1 MAETNVMGTY
11 KFPPNVFDKIL
22 DKFSQAVQDG
32 KYHKLDYVFWRKL
45 KTTKNSV
52 RIVVKS
58 DLNGKIFFD
67 IFPDT
72 YIMNS
77 FFADGI
83 DGSFGEYLVDNVC
96 NIFTNDYAIECSEK
110 FLEYKLRNAKK
121 TIKKNNDVA
130 KNNNVV
136 KFSDESDYI
145 KAYDEATG
153 WDTEFSCASLSDKD
167 LQKILGESCVVISDE
182 EAQKILEE
190 LHNTPIAAVSD
201 SDCITGKVASID
213 SNTIFVGGNIAT
225 ATTTLGGRI
234 DAIED
239 KCAMIDNDYIDD
251 RINKVLNEQNTFNN
265 NVDNKKGNKK
275 MKAFNFDFGPC
286 TTDNIR
292 MSMYGLAVKN
302 ANGTWVSYN
311 PESKEIID
319 VDIFNFDGG
328 KFLYK
333 MPVAIKDVKVG
344 DIVIHNRKAMFV
356 IEVAETG
363 MTAIDPQAGEEKKIL
378 LTKSP
383 FGFNFA
389 TKVVSL
395 FNMTSDAPT
404 PDAPFGNMLPF
415 LMMSENSGEFDMN
428 TMLMLSMMGGQ
439 SGMDFSKNPMMMY
452 FLMKDSKNADDL
464 LPLMFMGNLCK

>member
-11 KFPPNVFDKIL
+11 KFPPNVFDKVL

-96 NIFTNDYAIECSEK
+96 NIFTNDYTIECSEK
-110 FLEYKLRNAKK
+110 FLEYKMRRAKK
-121 TIKKNNDVA
+121 TTE
-130 KNNNVV
+130 KNNNISKYTKVYD
-136 KFSDESDYI
+136 KTDDLDYT
-145 KAYDEATG
+145 KVYDKTG
-153 WDTEFSCASLSDKD
+153 WMAEFSCANTISDEEV
-167 LQKILGESCVVISDE
+167 QKILGE
-182 EAQKILEE
+182 L
-190 LHNTPIAAVSD
+190 NTTPITIVPD
-201 SDCITGKVASID
+201 NDCMTGKVASIN
-213 SNTIFVGGNIAT
+213 SNAIFATSTPDTI
-225 ATTTLGGRI
+225 TLGSQI
-234 DAIED
+234 NAIED
-239 KCAMIDNDYIDD
+239 KCAMIDNDYIDG

-333 MPVAIKDVKVG
+333 MPVAIKDIAPGMV
-344 DIVIHNRKAMFV
+344 IVHNRKAMFV
-356 IEVAETG
+356 IEVGDSGITVV
-363 MTAIDPQAGEEKKIL
+363 DPQAGEEKKIL
-378 LTKSP
+378 PTKNC
-383 FGFNFA
+383 FNFNFY
-389 TKVVSL
+389 TRVVSL
-395 FNMTSDAPT
+395 FDSFMKSPENAPS
-404 PDAPFGNMLPF
+404 AENPFGNMLPLF
-415 LMMSENSGEFDMN
+415 MMSENSGEFDMN
-428 TMLMLSMMGGQ
+428 TMLMLSMMSGQ
-439 SGMDFSKNPMMMY
+439 GGMDFSKNPMMMY

>member
-1 MAETNVMGTY
+1 MAESNVLGTY
-11 KFPPNVFDKIL
+11 KFPPNVFDKVL

-110 FLEYKLRNAKK
+110 FLEYKMRRAKK
-121 TIKKNNDVA
+121 TVKKNNDIS
-130 KNNNVV
+130 KTR
-136 KFSDESDYI
+136 DDLDYT
-145 KAYDEATG
+145 KVCAG
-153 WDTEFSCASLSDKD
+153 WNTEFSTAWT
-167 LQKILGESCVVISDE
+167 ISDE
-182 EAQKILEE
+182 EAQKILGE
-190 LHNTPIAAVSD
+190 LNATPITVVPD
-201 SDCITGKVASID
+201 SDCMTGKVASIN
-213 SNTIFVGGNIAT
+213 SNAT
-225 ATTTLGGRI
+225 FATTLATPDTITLGSQI
-234 DAIED
+234 NAIKD
-239 KCAMIDNDYIDD
+239 KCAMIDNDYIDG

-356 IEVAETG
+356 TEVAETG

>member
-1 MAETNVMGTY
+1 MAETNVMGIFE
-11 KFPPNVFDKIL
+11 FPPNIFDKIL
-22 DKFSQAVQDG
+22 DRFSQAVQDN
-32 KYHKLDYVFWRKL
+32 KYQKLDYVFWRKL
-45 KTTKNSV
+45 KTSKNKV

-58 DLNGKIFFD
+58 DLNGKLFFD
-67 IFPDT
+67 IYPDVYT
-72 YIMNS
+72 INYS
-77 FFADGI
+77 FFVDGI
-83 DGSFGEYLVDNVC
+83 DGSFGKYLIDNVC
-96 NIFTNDYAIECSEK
+96 NIFTNDYAIKCSEK
-110 FLEYKLRNAKK
+110 FFEYKTRRAKK
-121 TIKKNNDVA
+121 TTEKNNDIS
-130 KNNNVV
+130 KTC
-136 KFSDESDYI
+136 DELDYT
-145 KAYDEATG
+145 KVYDKTR
-153 WDTEFSCASLSDKD
+153 WMTEFSCANT
-167 LQKILGESCVVISDE
+167 ISDE
-182 EAQKILEE
+182 EAQKILGE
-190 LHNTPIAAVSD
+190 LRTTPIAIVPD
-201 SDCITGKVASID
+201 NHCDLETGKVASIN
-213 SNTIFVGGNIAT
+213 SNAIF
-225 ATTTLGGRI
+225 ATTLDTITLGSQI
-234 DAIED
+234 DTIKD
-239 KCAMIDNDYIDD
+239 KCAMIDNDYIDG

-265 NVDNKKGNKK
+265 NVDDKKGNKK

-356 IEVAETG
+356 TDVSEAG
-363 MTAIDPQAGEEKKIL
+363 MSAIDPQAGEEKKIL
-378 LTKSP
+378 LTRSP
-383 FGFNFA
+383 FGFNYA

>member
-1 MAETNVMGTY
+1 MAETNVIGIFE
-11 KFPPNVFDKIL
+11 FPHNIFDKIL
-22 DKFSQAVQDG
+22 DRFSQAVQDN
-32 KYHKLDYVFWRKL
+32 KYQKLNYVFWRKL
-45 KTTKNSV
+45 KASKNKA

-58 DLNGKIFFD
+58 DLNDKIFFD

-72 YIMNS
+72 YIMNY
-77 FFADGI
+77 FFADAG

-110 FLEYKLRNAKK
+110 FFEYKMHRARAKK
-121 TIKKNNDVA
+121 TIE
-130 KNNNVV
+130 KNNNIS
-136 KFSDESDYI
+136 KTHDELDCT
-145 KAYDEATG
+145 KAYDKTTG
-153 WDTEFSCASLSDKD
+153 WNTEFSSAWIPDED
-167 LQKILGESCVVISDE
+167 NIL
-182 EAQKILEE
+182 KILEK
-190 LHNTPIAAVSD
+190 LNATPITVVSHD
-201 SDCITGKVASID
+201 EDCITGKVASIN
-213 SNTIFVGGNIAT
+213 SNTIFTDTIAST
-225 ATTTLGGRI
+225 TTTLGSQI
-234 DAIED
+234 DAIKD

-251 RINKVLNEQNTFNN
+251 RINKVLNKQNTFNN
-265 NVDNKKGNKK
+265 NVDDKKGNNK

-286 TTDNIR
+286 TNDNIR

-302 ANGTWVSYN
+302 ATGTWVSYN

-319 VDIFNFDGG
+319 VDVFNFDGG

-356 IEVAETG
+356 TEIAEAG
-363 MTAIDPQAGEEKKIL
+363 MIAIDPQAGEEKKIL

-415 LMMSENSGEFDMN
+415 LMMSESNGEFDMN
-428 TMLMLSMMGGQ
+428 TMLMLSMMGSQG
-439 SGMDFSKNPMMMY
+439 SMDFAKNPMMMY
-452 FLMKDSKNADDL
+452 FLMKDTKNIDEL

>member
-1 MAETNVMGTY
+1 MAESNVMGTY

-22 DKFSQAVQDG
+22 DNFSQAVQDN

-45 KTTKNSV
+45 KTSKNSV

-58 DLNGKIFFD
+58 DLNGKIFFEV
-67 IFPDT
+67 FPDT

-77 FFADGI
+77 FFANGI
-83 DGSFGEYLVDNVC
+83 DGSFGEYLADNVC

-110 FLEYKLRNAKK
+110 FLEYKMKKAKK
-121 TIKKNNDVA
+121 TVE
-130 KNNNVV
+130 KNNNIS
-136 KFSDESDYI
+136 KTCDNLDYL
-145 KAYDEATG
+145 KVYEG
-153 WDTEFSCASLSDKD
+153 WNTEFSCESILSDEDIQRITK
-167 LQKILGESCVVISDE
+167 
-182 EAQKILEE
+182 E
-190 LHNTPIAAVSD
+190 LNATPITTVSND
-201 SDCITGKVASID
+201 DCLTGKVASIN
-213 SNTIFVGGNIAT
+213 SNGVFTGGTI
-225 ATTTLGGRI
+225 ATTTLDSQI
-234 DAIED
+234 EAITD

-265 NVDNKKGNKK
+265 VDDKKGNNK

-286 TTDNIR
+286 TNDNIR

-333 MPVAIKDVKVG
+333 MPVAVKDVKVG

-356 IEVAETG
+356 IDVSETG

-415 LMMSENSGEFDMN
+415 LMLSENSGEFDMN

-439 SGMDFSKNPMMMY
+439 TGMDFSKNPMMMY

>member
-1 MAETNVMGTY
+1 MAESNVMGTY

-22 DKFSQAVQDG
+22 DNFSQAVQDG

-110 FLEYKLRNAKK
+110 FLEYKMRRAKK
-121 TIKKNNDVA
+121 TVE
-130 KNNNVV
+130 KNNNIS
-136 KFSDESDYI
+136 KTCDNLDYI
-145 KAYDEATG
+145 KVYDKGLWSTK
-153 WDTEFSCASLSDKD
+153 FSCANT
-167 LQKILGESCVVISDE
+167 ISDE
-182 EAQKILEE
+182 EAQKTLGK
-190 LHNTPIAAVSD
+190 LNTTPIVAVPD
-201 SDCITGKVASID
+201 SDCGFETGKVASIN
-213 SNTIFVGGNIAT
+213 SNAIF
-225 ATTTLGGRI
+225 ATTLATPDTITLGSQI
-234 DAIED
+234 DAIKD

-356 IEVAETG
+356 TEVAETG

>member
-1 MAETNVMGTY
+1 MAESNVMGTY

-22 DKFSQAVQDG
+22 DNFSQAVQDN

-45 KTTKNSV
+45 KTSKNSV

-58 DLNGKIFFD
+58 DLNGKIFFEV
-67 IFPDT
+67 FPDT

-83 DGSFGEYLVDNVC
+83 DGSFGEYLADNVC

-110 FLEYKLRNAKK
+110 FLEYKMKKAKK
-121 TIKKNNDVA
+121 TVE
-130 KNNNVV
+130 KNNNIS
-136 KFSDESDYI
+136 KTCDNLDYL
-145 KAYDEATG
+145 KVYEG
-153 WDTEFSCASLSDKD
+153 WNTEFSCESILSDEDIQRITK
-167 LQKILGESCVVISDE
+167 
-182 EAQKILEE
+182 E
-190 LHNTPIAAVSD
+190 LNTTPITVVSND
-201 SDCITGKVASID
+201 DCLTGKVASIN
-213 SNTIFVGGNIAT
+213 SNGVLTTTISP
-225 ATTTLGGRI
+225 ATTTLGSQI
-234 DAIED
+234 EAIKD

-251 RINKVLNEQNTFNN
+251 RINKVLDEQNTFNN
-265 NVDNKKGNKK
+265 VDDKKGNNK

-286 TTDNIR
+286 TNDNIR

-356 IEVAETG
+356 IDVSEAG

-383 FGFNFA
+383 FNFNYA

-395 FNMTSDAPT
+395 FNMTSNAPT

-415 LMMSENSGEFDMN
+415 LMLSENSGEFDMN

>member
-1 MAETNVMGTY
+1 MAETNVMGIFE
-11 KFPPNVFDKIL
+11 FPPNIFDKIL
-22 DKFSQAVQDG
+22 DRFSQAVQDN
-32 KYHKLDYVFWRKL
+32 KYQKLDYVFWRKL
-45 KTTKNSV
+45 KTSKNMV

-58 DLNGKIFFD
+58 DLNGQLFFD
-67 IFPDT
+67 IYPDV
-72 YIMNS
+72 YIKNYS
-77 FFADGI
+77 FFVDGI
-83 DGSFGEYLVDNVC
+83 DGSFGKYLLDNIC
-96 NIFTNDYAIECSEK
+96 NIFTDKYAIKCSEK
-110 FLEYKLRNAKK
+110 LFEYKMHKAKK
-121 TIKKNNDVA
+121 TTEKNNDIS
-130 KNNNVV
+130 KTW
-136 KFSDESDYI
+136 DGLDYT
-145 KAYDEATG
+145 KVYDKG
-153 WDTEFSCASLSDKD
+153 IWSTEFSCANT
-167 LQKILGESCVVISDE
+167 ISDE
-182 EAQKILEE
+182 EAKKILGE
-190 LHNTPIAAVSD
+190 LNATPITVVPN
-201 SDCITGKVASID
+201 SDCMTGKVASID
-213 SNTIFVGGNIAT
+213 SNAIF
-225 ATTTLGGRI
+225 ATTLADPATITLGSQI
-234 DAIED
+234 DAIKD

-265 NVDNKKGNKK
+265 NVDDKKGNKK

-439 SGMDFSKNPMMMY
+439 GGMDFSKNLMMMY
-452 FLMKDSKNADDL
+452 FPMKDSKNADDL

>member
-1 MAETNVMGTY
+1 MAESNVMGTY

-83 DGSFGEYLVDNVC
+83 DGSFGEYLIDNVC

-110 FLEYKLRNAKK
+110 FLEYKMRRAKK
-121 TIKKNNDVA
+121 TVE
-130 KNNNVV
+130 KNNNIS
-136 KFSDESDYI
+136 KTRDDLDYT
-145 KAYDEATG
+145 KVCAG
-153 WDTEFSCASLSDKD
+153 WNTEFSTAWT
-167 LQKILGESCVVISDE
+167 ISDE
-182 EAQKILEE
+182 EAQKILGE
-190 LHNTPIAAVSD
+190 LNTTPITVVPD

-213 SNTIFVGGNIAT
+213 SNTIFAGGNI

-333 MPVAIKDVKVG
+333 MPVAIKDIAPGMV
-344 DIVIHNRKAMFV
+344 IVHNRKAMFV
-356 IEVAETG
+356 IEVGDSGITVV
-363 MTAIDPQAGEEKKIL
+363 DPQAGEEKKIL
-378 LTKSP
+378 PTKNC
-383 FGFNFA
+383 FNFNFY
-389 TKVVSL
+389 TRVVSL
-395 FNMTSDAPT
+395 FDSFMKSPENAPSVEN
-404 PDAPFGNMLPF
+404 PFGNMLPF

>member
-1 MAETNVMGTY
+1 MAESNVMGTY

-22 DKFSQAVQDG
+22 DNFSQAVQDG

-45 KTTKNSV
+45 KTSKNSV

-58 DLNGKIFFD
+58 DLNGKIFFEV
-67 IFPDT
+67 FPDT

-83 DGSFGEYLVDNVC
+83 DGSFGEFLADNVC

-110 FLEYKLRNAKK
+110 FLEYKMKKAKK
-121 TIKKNNDVA
+121 TVE
-130 KNNNVV
+130 KNNNIS
-136 KFSDESDYI
+136 KTRDDLDYI
-145 KAYDEATG
+145 KVYEG
-153 WDTEFSCASLSDKD
+153 WNTEFSCESILSDEDIQRITK
-167 LQKILGESCVVISDE
+167 
-182 EAQKILEE
+182 E
-190 LHNTPIAAVSD
+190 LNATPITAVSND
-201 SDCITGKVASID
+201 DCLTGKVASIN
-213 SNTIFVGGNIAT
+213 SNGVFTGGTI
-225 ATTTLGGRI
+225 ATTTLDSQI
-234 DAIED
+234 EAITD

-265 NVDNKKGNKK
+265 VDDKKGNNK

-286 TTDNIR
+286 TNDNIR

-344 DIVIHNRKAMFV
+344 DIVIHSRKAMFV
-356 IEVAETG
+356 IDVSENG

-378 LTKSP
+378 LTRSP
-383 FGFNFA
+383 FGFNYA

-415 LMMSENSGEFDMN
+415 LMLSENSGEFDMN

>member
-1 MAETNVMGTY
+1 MAETNVIGIFE
-11 KFPPNVFDKIL
+11 FPHNIFDKIL
-22 DKFSQAVQDG
+22 DRFSQAVQDN
-32 KYHKLDYVFWRKL
+32 KYQKLDYVFWRKL
-45 KTTKNSV
+45 KTSKNKV
-52 RIVVKS
+52 RIVVT
-58 DLNGKIFFD
+58 DLNDKIFFN
-67 IFPDT
+67 IYPDVYT
-72 YIMNS
+72 INYS
-77 FFADGI
+77 FFVDGI
-83 DGSFGEYLVDNVC
+83 DGSFGKYLLDNIC
-96 NIFTNDYAIECSEK
+96 NIFTNDYAIKCSEK
-110 FLEYKLRNAKK
+110 FLEYKMRRAKK
-121 TIKKNNDVA
+121 TVEKNNDIS
-130 KNNNVV
+130 KTR
-136 KFSDESDYI
+136 DDLDYT
-145 KAYDEATG
+145 KVCAG
-153 WDTEFSCASLSDKD
+153 WNTEFSTAWT
-167 LQKILGESCVVISDE
+167 ISDE
-182 EAQKILEE
+182 EAQKILGK
-190 LHNTPIAAVSD
+190 LHTTPIVAVPD
-201 SDCITGKVASID
+201 SDCSLETGKVASIN
-213 SNTIFVGGNIAT
+213 SNAIFATSTPNTI
-225 ATTTLGGRI
+225 TLGSQI
-234 DAIED
+234 DAIKD

-265 NVDNKKGNKK
+265 NVDDKKGNKK

-356 IEVAETG
+356 IDVSETG
-363 MTAIDPQAGEEKKIL
+363 MTAIDPQVGEEKKIL

-428 TMLMLSMMGGQ
+428 TMLMLSMMSGQ
-439 SGMDFSKNPMMMY
+439 GGMDFSKNPMMMY

>member
-1 MAETNVMGTY
+1 MAETNVMGIFE
-11 KFPPNVFDKIL
+11 FPPNIFDKIL
-22 DKFSQAVQDG
+22 DRFSQAVQDN
-32 KYHKLDYVFWRKL
+32 KYQKLDYVFWRKL
-45 KTTKNSV
+45 KTSKNMV

-58 DLNGKIFFD
+58 DLNGQLFFD
-67 IFPDT
+67 IYPDV
-72 YIMNS
+72 YIKNYS
-77 FFADGI
+77 FFVDGI
-83 DGSFGEYLVDNVC
+83 DGSFGKYLLDNIC
-96 NIFTNDYAIECSEK
+96 NIFTDKYAIKCSEK
-110 FLEYKLRNAKK
+110 LFEYKMHKAKK
-121 TIKKNNDVA
+121 TTEKNNDIS
-130 KNNNVV
+130 KTW
-136 KFSDESDYI
+136 DGLDYT
-145 KAYDEATG
+145 KVYDKG
-153 WDTEFSCASLSDKD
+153 IWSTEFSCANT
-167 LQKILGESCVVISDE
+167 ISDE
-182 EAQKILEE
+182 EAKKILGE
-190 LHNTPIAAVSD
+190 LNATPITVVPN
-201 SDCITGKVASID
+201 SDCMTGKVASID
-213 SNTIFVGGNIAT
+213 SNAIF
-225 ATTTLGGRI
+225 ATTLADPATITLGSQI
-234 DAIED
+234 DAIKD

-265 NVDNKKGNKK
+265 NVDDKKGNKK

-395 FNMTSDAPT
+395 FNMTSNAPT

-439 SGMDFSKNPMMMY
+439 GGMDFSKNPMMMY

>member
-1 MAETNVMGTY
+1 MAETNVIGIFE
-11 KFPPNVFDKIL
+11 FPSNIFDKIL
-22 DKFSQAVQDG
+22 NRFSQAVQDN
-32 KYHKLDYVFWRKL
+32 KYQKFDYVFWRKL
-45 KTTKNSV
+45 KNSKNKV

-58 DLNGKIFFD
+58 DLNDKIFFD
-67 IFPDT
+67 IYPDVYT
-72 YIMNS
+72 TNYS
-77 FFADGI
+77 FFNGI
-83 DGSFGEYLVDNVC
+83 DGSFGKYLLDNIC
-96 NIFTNDYAIECSEK
+96 NIFTNDYAIKCSEK
-110 FLEYKLRNAKK
+110 FLEYKMRRAKK
-121 TIKKNNDVA
+121 TVEKNNDIS
-130 KNNNVV
+130 KTR
-136 KFSDESDYI
+136 DDLDYT
-145 KAYDEATG
+145 KVCAG
-153 WDTEFSCASLSDKD
+153 WNTEFSTAWT
-167 LQKILGESCVVISDE
+167 ISNE
-182 EAQKILEE
+182 EAQKILGE
-190 LHNTPIAAVSD
+190 LNTTPIVAVPD
-201 SDCITGKVASID
+201 SDCSLETGKVASIN
-213 SNTIFVGGNIAT
+213 SNAIFATSTPNTI
-225 ATTTLGGRI
+225 TLGSQI
-234 DAIED
+234 DAIKD

-265 NVDNKKGNKK
+265 NVDDKKGNKK

-356 IEVAETG
+356 IDVSETG
-363 MTAIDPQAGEEKKIL
+363 MTAIDPQVGEEKKIL

-428 TMLMLSMMGGQ
+428 TMLMLSMMSGQ
-439 SGMDFSKNPMMMY
+439 GGMDFSKNPMMMY

>member
-1 MAETNVMGTY
+1 MAELNVIGTY
-11 KFPPNVFDKIL
+11 RFPPNVFNKIL
-22 DKFSQAVQDG
+22 DNFSQAVQDN

-45 KTTKNSV
+45 KTSKNSI

-77 FFADGI
+77 FFADAG

-110 FLEYKLRNAKK
+110 FFEYKMRRARVKK
-121 TIKKNNDVA
+121 AVE
-130 KNNNVV
+130 KNNNIS
-136 KFSDESDYI
+136 KTHDELDCT
-145 KAYDEATG
+145 KEYDKTTG
-153 WDTEFSCASLSDKD
+153 WNTEFSSAWIPDKD
-167 LQKILGESCVVISDE
+167 NIS
-182 EAQKILEE
+182 KILEK
-190 LHNTPIAAVSD
+190 LNATPITVVSHD
-201 SDCITGKVASID
+201 EDCITGKVASVN
-213 SNTIFVGGNIAT
+213 SNTIFTDTIAST
-225 ATTTLGGRI
+225 TTTLGSQI
-234 DAIED
+234 DAIKD

-356 IEVAETG
+356 IDVSETG
-363 MTAIDPQAGEEKKIL
+363 MTAIDPQVGEEKKIL

-439 SGMDFSKNPMMMY
+439 GGMDFSKNPMMMY

>member
-1 MAETNVMGTY
+1 MAETNVIGIFE
-11 KFPPNVFDKIL
+11 FPHNIFDKIL
-22 DKFSQAVQDG
+22 DRFSQAVQDN
-32 KYHKLDYVFWRKL
+32 KYQKLNYVFWRKL
-45 KTTKNSV
+45 KASKNKA

-58 DLNGKIFFD
+58 DLNDKIFFD

-72 YIMNS
+72 YIMNY
-77 FFADGI
+77 FFADAG

-110 FLEYKLRNAKK
+110 FFEYKMHRARAKK
-121 TIKKNNDVA
+121 TIE
-130 KNNNVV
+130 KNNNIS
-136 KFSDESDYI
+136 KTHDELDCT
-145 KAYDEATG
+145 KAYDKTTG
-153 WDTEFSCASLSDKD
+153 WNTEFSSAWIPDED
-167 LQKILGESCVVISDE
+167 NIL
-182 EAQKILEE
+182 KILEK
-190 LHNTPIAAVSD
+190 LNATPITVVSHD
-201 SDCITGKVASID
+201 EDCITGKVASIN
-213 SNTIFVGGNIAT
+213 SNTIFTDTIAST
-225 ATTTLGGRI
+225 TTTLGSQI
-234 DAIED
+234 DAIKD

-251 RINKVLNEQNTFNN
+251 RINKVLNKQNTFNN
-265 NVDNKKGNKK
+265 NVDDKKGNNK

-286 TTDNIR
+286 TNDNIR

-302 ANGTWVSYN
+302 ATGTWVSYN

-319 VDIFNFDGG
+319 VDVFNFDGG

-356 IEVAETG
+356 TEIAEAG
-363 MTAIDPQAGEEKKIL
+363 MIAIDPQAGEEKKIL

-415 LMMSENSGEFDMN
+415 LMMSESNGEFDMN

-439 SGMDFSKNPMMMY
+439 GSMDFAKNPMMMY
-452 FLMKDSKNADDL
+452 FLMKDTKNIDEL

>member
-1 MAETNVMGTY
+1 MAESNVMGTY
-11 KFPPNVFDKIL
+11 KFPPNIFDKIL

-77 FFADGI
+77 FFADAD

-110 FLEYKLRNAKK
+110 FLEYKMRRAKK
-121 TIKKNNDVA
+121 TVE
-130 KNNNVV
+130 KNNNIS
-136 KFSDESDYI
+136 KTHDELDCT
-145 KAYDEATG
+145 KAYDKATG
-153 WDTEFSCASLSDKD
+153 WNTEFSSAWIPDED
-167 LQKILGESCVVISDE
+167 NIS
-182 EAQKILEE
+182 KILEK
-190 LHNTPIAAVSD
+190 LKATPITVVSHD
-201 SDCITGKVASID
+201 EDCITGKVASVN
-213 SNTIFVGGNIAT
+213 SNTIFTDTIAST
-225 ATTTLGGRI
+225 TTTLGSQI
-234 DAIED
+234 EAIKD
-239 KCAMIDNDYIDD
+239 KCAMIDTDYIND

-319 VDIFNFDGG
+319 VDIFNFDGS

-333 MPVAIKDVKVG
+333 MPVAIKDIAPG
-344 DIVIHNRKAMFV
+344 MIIVHNRKAMFV
-356 IEVAETG
+356 IEVGDSGITVV
-363 MTAIDPQAGEEKKIL
+363 DPQAGEEKKIL
-378 LTKSP
+378 PTKNC
-383 FGFNFA
+383 FNFNFY
-389 TKVVSL
+389 TRVVSL
-395 FNMTSDAPT
+395 FESFMKSPENAPS
-404 PDAPFGNMLPF
+404 AENPFGNMW
-415 LMMSENSGEFDMN
+415 MY
-428 TMLMLSMMGGQ
+428 MLMDENQNMSDMLLPMMLMSQNGNTFNGI
-439 SGMDFSKNPMMMY
+439 NPMMFM
-452 FLMKDSKNADDL
+452 LMDGKQDMKDMIV
-464 LPLMFMGNLCK
+464 PMMLMGTMNK

>member
-1 MAETNVMGTY
+1 MAETNVMGIFE
-11 KFPPNVFDKIL
+11 FPPNIFDKIL
-22 DKFSQAVQDG
+22 DRFSQAVQDN
-32 KYHKLDYVFWRKL
+32 KYQKFDYVFWRKL
-45 KTTKNSV
+45 KTSKNMV

-58 DLNGKIFFD
+58 DLNGKLFFD
-67 IFPDT
+67 IYPDV
-72 YIMNS
+72 YIKNYS
-77 FFADGI
+77 FFVDGI
-83 DGSFGEYLVDNVC
+83 DGSFGKYLLDNIC
-96 NIFTNDYAIECSEK
+96 NIFTNDYAIKCSEK
-110 FLEYKLRNAKK
+110 FFEYKMRRAKK
-121 TIKKNNDVA
+121 TVEKNNDIS
-130 KNNNVV
+130 KTR
-136 KFSDESDYI
+136 DDLDYT
-145 KAYDEATG
+145 KVCAG
-153 WDTEFSCASLSDKD
+153 WNTEFSSAWTISDEEV
-167 LQKILGESCVVISDE
+167 QKILGE
-182 EAQKILEE
+182 L
-190 LHNTPIAAVSD
+190 NTTPITVVPD
-201 SDCITGKVASID
+201 SDCMTGKVASID
-213 SNTIFVGGNIAT
+213 SNTIFAT
-225 ATTTLGGRI
+225 STPGTITLGSQI
-234 DAIED
+234 DAIKD
-239 KCAMIDNDYIDD
+239 KCAMLDNDYIDD
-251 RINKVLNEQNTFNN
+251 QINKVLNEQNTFNN
-265 NVDNKKGNKK
+265 NVDDKKGNKK

-356 IEVAETG
+356 TEVAETG

>member
-1 MAETNVMGTY
+1 MAGTNVMGIFE
-11 KFPPNVFDKIL
+11 FPPNIFDKIL
-22 DKFSQAVQDG
+22 DRFSQAVQDN
-32 KYHKLDYVFWRKL
+32 KYQKLDYVFWRKL
-45 KTTKNSV
+45 KTSKNKV

-58 DLNGKIFFD
+58 DLNDKIFFD
-67 IFPDT
+67 IYPDV
-72 YIMNS
+72 YITNYS
-77 FFADGI
+77 FFVDGI
-83 DGSFGEYLVDNVC
+83 DGSFGKYLLDNIC
-96 NIFTNDYAIECSEK
+96 NIFIDKYVIKCSEK
-110 FLEYKLRNAKK
+110 FFEYKMHRAKK
-121 TIKKNNDVA
+121 TTE
-130 KNNNVV
+130 KNNNVS
-136 KFSDESDYI
+136 KTWDDFDYT
-145 KAYDEATG
+145 KVYNKG
-153 WDTEFSCASLSDKD
+153 MWNTEFSCANT
-167 LQKILGESCVVISDE
+167 ISDE
-182 EAQKILEE
+182 EAQKILGK
-190 LHNTPIAAVSD
+190 LHTTPIVAVPD
-201 SDCITGKVASID
+201 SDCSLETGKVASIN
-213 SNTIFVGGNIAT
+213 SNAIF
-225 ATTTLGGRI
+225 ATTLADSATITLGNQI
-234 DAIED
+234 DAIKD
-239 KCAMIDNDYIDD
+239 KCVTIDYDYIDD

-302 ANGTWVSYN
+302 ANGAWVSYN

-356 IEVAETG
+356 IDVSETG

-428 TMLMLSMMGGQ
+428 TMLMLSMMSGQ
-439 SGMDFSKNPMMMY
+439 GGMDFSKNPMMMY

>member
-1 MAETNVMGTY
+1 MAESNVMGTY
-11 KFPPNVFDKIL
+11 KFPPNVFNKIL
-22 DKFSQAVQDG
+22 DNFSQAVQDG

-110 FLEYKLRNAKK
+110 FLEYKMRRAKK
-121 TIKKNNDVA
+121 TVEKNNDIS
-130 KNNNVV
+130 KTR
-136 KFSDESDYI
+136 DDLDYT
-145 KAYDEATG
+145 KVCAG
-153 WDTEFSCASLSDKD
+153 WNTEFSTAWT
-167 LQKILGESCVVISDE
+167 ISDE
-182 EAQKILEE
+182 EAQKILGE
-190 LHNTPIAAVSD
+190 LNTTPVMVVPD
-201 SDCITGKVASID
+201 NDCITGKVASID
-213 SNTIFVGGNIAT
+213 SNAIFATSTPDTI
-225 ATTTLGGRI
+225 TLGSQI
-234 DAIED
+234 DAIKD
-239 KCAMIDNDYIDD
+239 KCAMIDNDYIDG

-333 MPVAIKDVKVG
+333 MPVAIKDIAPGMV
-344 DIVIHNRKAMFV
+344 IVHNRKAMFV
-356 IEVAETG
+356 IEVGDSGITVV
-363 MTAIDPQAGEEKKIL
+363 DPQAGEEKKIL
-378 LTKSP
+378 PTKNC
-383 FGFNFA
+383 FNFNFY
-389 TKVVSL
+389 TRVVSL
-395 FNMTSDAPT
+395 FDSFMKSPENAPSVEN
-404 PDAPFGNMLPF
+404 PFGNMLPF

-428 TMLMLSMMGGQ
+428 AMLMLSMMGGQ

>member
-1 MAETNVMGTY
+1 MAESNVMGTY

-22 DKFSQAVQDG
+22 DNFSQAVQDN

-45 KTTKNSV
+45 KTSKNSV

-58 DLNGKIFFD
+58 DLNGKIFFEV
-67 IFPDT
+67 FPDT

-77 FFADGI
+77 FFAGGI
-83 DGSFGEYLVDNVC
+83 DGSFGEYLADNVC

-110 FLEYKLRNAKK
+110 FLEYKMRRAKK
-121 TIKKNNDVA
+121 TVEKNNDISKTRDDA
-130 KNNNVV
+130 
-136 KFSDESDYI
+136 FSKLVD
-145 KAYDEATG
+145 
-153 WDTEFSCASLSDKD
+153 WNTEFSTAWT
-167 LQKILGESCVVISDE
+167 ISDE
-182 EAQKILEE
+182 DAQKILEE
-190 LHNTPIAAVSD
+190 LNTTPITTVSD
-201 SDCITGKVASID
+201 GDCLTGKVASID
-213 SNTIFVGGNIAT
+213 SNAIFATSTPGTI
-225 ATTTLGGRI
+225 TLGSRI

-265 NVDNKKGNKK
+265 VDDKKGNNK

-286 TTDNIR
+286 TNDNIR

-333 MPVAIKDVKVG
+333 MPVAIKDIAPGMV
-344 DIVIHNRKAMFV
+344 IVHNRKAMFV
-356 IEVAETG
+356 IEIGDSGITVV
-363 MTAIDPQAGEEKKIL
+363 DPQAGEEKKIL
-378 LTKSP
+378 PTKNC
-383 FGFNFA
+383 FNFNFY
-389 TKVVSL
+389 TRVVSL
-395 FNMTSDAPT
+395 FDSFMKSPENAPS
-404 PDAPFGNMLPF
+404 AENPFGNMLPF

>member
-1 MAETNVMGTY
+1 MAESNVIGTY
-11 KFPPNVFDKIL
+11 QFPSNIFNKIL
-22 DKFSQAVQDG
+22 DRFSQAVQDN
-32 KYHKLDYVFWRKL
+32 KYQKLDYVFWRKL
-45 KTTKNSV
+45 KTSKNSI
-52 RIVVKS
+52 RIVVKT

-77 FFADGI
+77 FFADAG

-110 FLEYKLRNAKK
+110 FFEYKMRRARAKK
-121 TIKKNNDVA
+121 TIE
-130 KNNNVV
+130 KNNNIS
-136 KFSDESDYI
+136 KTHDELDCT
-145 KAYDEATG
+145 KAYDKTTG
-153 WDTEFSCASLSDKD
+153 WNTEFSSAWIPDED
-167 LQKILGESCVVISDE
+167 NIS
-182 EAQKILEE
+182 KILEK
-190 LHNTPIAAVSD
+190 LNATPITVVSHD
-201 SDCITGKVASID
+201 EDCITGKVASVN
-213 SNTIFVGGNIAT
+213 SNTIFTDTIAST
-225 ATTTLGGRI
+225 TTTLGSQI
-234 DAIED
+234 EAIKD
-239 KCAMIDNDYIDD
+239 KCAMIDNDYIDE

-265 NVDNKKGNKK
+265 NVDDKKGNNK

-286 TTDNIR
+286 TNDNIR

-302 ANGTWVSYN
+302 ASGTWVSYN

-319 VDIFNFDGG
+319 VDVFNFDGG

-356 IEVAETG
+356 TEIAEAG

-439 SGMDFSKNPMMMY
+439 GGMDFSKNPMMMY

>member
-1 MAETNVMGTY
+1 MAETNVMGIFE
-11 KFPPNVFDKIL
+11 FPPNIFDKIL
-22 DKFSQAVQDG
+22 DRFSQAVQDN
-32 KYHKLDYVFWRKL
+32 KYQKLDYVFWRKL
-45 KTTKNSV
+45 KTSKNKV

-58 DLNGKIFFD
+58 DLNGKLFFD
-67 IFPDT
+67 IYPDV
-72 YIMNS
+72 YITNYS
-77 FFADGI
+77 FFVDGI
-83 DGSFGEYLVDNVC
+83 DGSFGKYLIDNVC
-96 NIFTNDYAIECSEK
+96 NIFTNDYAIKCSEK
-110 FLEYKLRNAKK
+110 FFEYKMRRAKK
-121 TIKKNNDVA
+121 TVEKNNDIS
-130 KNNNVV
+130 KTH
-136 KFSDESDYI
+136 DDLDYT
-145 KAYDEATG
+145 KVCAG
-153 WDTEFSCASLSDKD
+153 WNTEFSTAWT
-167 LQKILGESCVVISDE
+167 ISDE
-182 EAQKILEE
+182 EAQKILGE
-190 LHNTPIAAVSD
+190 LNTTSITVVPN
-201 SDCITGKVASID
+201 SDCITGKVASIN
-213 SNTIFVGGNIAT
+213 SNAIF
-225 ATTTLGGRI
+225 ATTLVDPATITLGSQI
-234 DAIED
+234 DAIKD

-265 NVDNKKGNKK
+265 NVDDKKGNKK

-356 IEVAETG
+356 IDVSETG

-395 FNMTSDAPT
+395 FNMTSDVPT

-428 TMLMLSMMGGQ
+428 TMLMLSMMSGQ
-439 SGMDFSKNPMMMY
+439 GGMDFSKNPMMMY

>member
-1 MAETNVMGTY
+1 MAETNVMGIFE
-11 KFPPNVFDKIL
+11 FPPNIFDKIL
-22 DKFSQAVQDG
+22 DRFSQAVQDN
-32 KYHKLDYVFWRKL
+32 KYQKLDYVFWRKL
-45 KTTKNSV
+45 KTSKNMV

-58 DLNGKIFFD
+58 DLNGKLFFD
-67 IFPDT
+67 IYPDVYT
-72 YIMNS
+72 INHS
-77 FFADGI
+77 FFVDGI
-83 DGSFGEYLVDNVC
+83 DGSFGKYLIDNIC
-96 NIFTNDYAIECSEK
+96 NIFTDKYAIKCSEK
-110 FLEYKLRNAKK
+110 LFEYKMRRAKK
-121 TIKKNNDVA
+121 TVEKNNDIS
-130 KNNNVV
+130 KTR
-136 KFSDESDYI
+136 DDLDYT
-145 KAYDEATG
+145 KVCAG
-153 WDTEFSCASLSDKD
+153 WNTEFSTAWT
-167 LQKILGESCVVISDE
+167 ISDE
-182 EAQKILEE
+182 EAQKIFGE
-190 LHNTPIAAVSD
+190 LNTTPITVVPD

-213 SNTIFVGGNIAT
+213 SNTIFAGGNI

-286 TTDNIR
+286 TNDNIR

-344 DIVIHNRKAMFV
+344 DIVIHSRKAMFV
-356 IEVAETG
+356 IDVSETG

-378 LTKSP
+378 LTRSP
-383 FGFNFA
+383 FGFNYA

-415 LMMSENSGEFDMN
+415 LMLSENSGEFDMN
-428 TMLMLSMMGGQ
+428 TMLMLSMMSGQ

>member
-1 MAETNVMGTY
+1 MAETNVMGIFE
-11 KFPPNVFDKIL
+11 FPPNIFDKIL
-22 DKFSQAVQDG
+22 DRFSQAVQDN
-32 KYHKLDYVFWRKL
+32 KYQKLDYVFWRKL
-45 KTTKNSV
+45 KTSKNKV

-58 DLNGKIFFD
+58 DLNGKLFFD
-67 IFPDT
+67 IYPDVYT
-72 YIMNS
+72 TNYS
-77 FFADGI
+77 FFVNGI
-83 DGSFGEYLVDNVC
+83 DGSFGKYLIDNVC
-96 NIFTNDYAIECSEK
+96 NIFTNDYAIKCSEK
-110 FLEYKLRNAKK
+110 FFEYKMRRAKK
-121 TIKKNNDVA
+121 TVEKNNDIS
-130 KNNNVV
+130 KTH
-136 KFSDESDYI
+136 DDLDYT
-145 KAYDEATG
+145 KVCAG
-153 WDTEFSCASLSDKD
+153 WNTEFSTAWT
-167 LQKILGESCVVISDE
+167 ISDE
-182 EAQKILEE
+182 EAQKILGE
-190 LHNTPIAAVSD
+190 LNTTPITVVPN
-201 SDCITGKVASID
+201 SDCITGKVASIN
-213 SNTIFVGGNIAT
+213 SNAIF
-225 ATTTLGGRI
+225 ATTLVDPATITLGSQI
-234 DAIED
+234 DAIKD

-265 NVDNKKGNKK
+265 NVDDKKGNKK

-356 IEVAETG
+356 IDVSETG
-363 MTAIDPQAGEEKKIL
+363 MTAIDSQAGEEKKIL

-439 SGMDFSKNPMMMY
+439 SGMDFSKNPMVMY

>member
-1 MAETNVMGTY
+1 MAETNVIGIFE
-11 KFPPNVFDKIL
+11 FPHNIFDKIL
-22 DKFSQAVQDG
+22 DKFSQAVQDN
-32 KYHKLDYVFWRKL
+32 KYQKLNYVFWRKL

-52 RIVVKS
+52 RIVVQS
-58 DLNGKIFFD
+58 YLNGKLFFD
-67 IFPDT
+67 IYPDT
-72 YIMNS
+72 YITNYS
-77 FFADGI
+77 FFVDGI
-83 DGSFGEYLVDNVC
+83 DGSFGKYLIDNIC
-96 NIFTNDYAIECSEK
+96 NIFTNDYAIKCSEE
-110 FLEYKLRNAKK
+110 FFEYKMRRAKK
-121 TIKKNNDVA
+121 APEKNNDIS
-130 KNNNVV
+130 KTW
-136 KFSDESDYI
+136 DGLDYT
-145 KAYDEATG
+145 KGYDKTE
-153 WDTEFSCASLSDKD
+153 WNTEFSCANT
-167 LQKILGESCVVISDE
+167 ISDE
-182 EAQKILEE
+182 EAQKILGK
-190 LHNTPIAAVSD
+190 LHTTPITVAPD
-201 SDCITGKVASID
+201 SDCSLKTGKVASIN
-213 SNTIFVGGNIAT
+213 SNTIF
-225 ATTTLGGRI
+225 ATTLTDPTTITLGSQI
-234 DAIED
+234 DAIKD
-239 KCAMIDNDYIDD
+239 KCAMIDADYIDD

-356 IEVAETG
+356 IDVSETG
-363 MTAIDPQAGEEKKIL
+363 MTAIDPQVGEEKKIL

-428 TMLMLSMMGGQ
+428 TMLMLSMMSGQ
-439 SGMDFSKNPMMMY
+439 GGMDFSKNPMMMY

>member
-1 MAETNVMGTY
+1 MAESNVMGTY
-11 KFPPNVFDKIL
+11 RFPPNVFDKIL
-22 DKFSQAVQDG
+22 DNFSQAVQDN

-45 KTTKNSV
+45 KTSKNSV

-58 DLNGKIFFD
+58 DLNGKIFFEV
-67 IFPDT
+67 FPDT

-83 DGSFGEYLVDNVC
+83 DGSFGEFLADNVC

-110 FLEYKLRNAKK
+110 FLEYKMKKAKK
-121 TIKKNNDVA
+121 TVE
-130 KNNNVV
+130 KNNNIS
-136 KFSDESDYI
+136 KTCDNLDYL
-145 KAYDEATG
+145 KVYEG
-153 WDTEFSCASLSDKD
+153 WNTEFSCESILSDEDIQRITK
-167 LQKILGESCVVISDE
+167 
-182 EAQKILEE
+182 E
-190 LHNTPIAAVSD
+190 LNATPITAVSND
-201 SDCITGKVASID
+201 DCLTGKVASIN
-213 SNTIFVGGNIAT
+213 SNGVFTGGTI
-225 ATTTLGGRI
+225 ATTTLDSQI
-234 DAIED
+234 EAITD

-265 NVDNKKGNKK
+265 VDDKKGNNK

-286 TTDNIR
+286 TNDNIR

-333 MPVAIKDVKVG
+333 MPVAVKDVKVG

-356 IEVAETG
+356 IDVSDAG

-415 LMMSENSGEFDMN
+415 LMLSENSGEFDMN

>member
-1 MAETNVMGTY
+1 MAETNVMGIFE
-11 KFPPNVFDKIL
+11 FPPNIFDKIL
-22 DKFSQAVQDG
+22 DRFSQAVQDN
-32 KYHKLDYVFWRKL
+32 KYQKLDYVFWRKL
-45 KTTKNSV
+45 KTSKNKV

-58 DLNGKIFFD
+58 DLNGKLFFD
-67 IFPDT
+67 IYPDVYT
-72 YIMNS
+72 INYS
-77 FFADGI
+77 FFVDGV
-83 DGSFGEYLVDNVC
+83 DGSFGKYLIDNVC
-96 NIFTNDYAIECSEK
+96 NIFTNDYAIKCSEK
-110 FLEYKLRNAKK
+110 FFEYKMRRAKK
-121 TIKKNNDVA
+121 TTEKNNDIS
-130 KNNNVV
+130 KTC
-136 KFSDESDYI
+136 DELDYT
-145 KAYDEATG
+145 KVYDKTR
-153 WDTEFSCASLSDKD
+153 WMTEFSCANT
-167 LQKILGESCVVISDE
+167 ISDE
-182 EAQKILEE
+182 EAQKILGE
-190 LHNTPIAAVSD
+190 LRTTPIAVVPD
-201 SDCITGKVASID
+201 SHCSLETGKVASIN
-213 SNTIFVGGNIAT
+213 SNAIF
-225 ATTTLGGRI
+225 ATTLASAPDTITLGSQI
-234 DAIED
+234 DAIKD

-265 NVDNKKGNKK
+265 VDDKKGNKK

-356 IEVAETG
+356 TEVAETG

-378 LTKSP
+378 LTRSP
-383 FGFNFA
+383 FGFNYA

>member
-1 MAETNVMGTY
+1 MAESNVMGTY

-77 FFADGI
+77 FFTDGI

-96 NIFTNDYAIECSEK
+96 NIFTNDYAIEYSEK
-110 FLEYKLRNAKK
+110 FLEYKMRKAKK
-121 TIKKNNDVA
+121 TVE
-130 KNNNVV
+130 KNNNIS
-136 KFSDESDYI
+136 KTCDNLDYI
-145 KAYDEATG
+145 KVYDKG
-153 WDTEFSCASLSDKD
+153 LWSTEFSCANT
-167 LQKILGESCVVISDE
+167 ISDE
-182 EAQKILEE
+182 EAQKILGK
-190 LHNTPIAAVSD
+190 LNTTPITVVPN
-201 SDCITGKVASID
+201 SDCMTGKVASIN
-213 SNTIFVGGNIAT
+213 SNAIF
-225 ATTTLGGRI
+225 ATTLATPDTITLGSQI
-234 DAIED
+234 DAIKD

-356 IEVAETG
+356 TEVAETG

>member
-22 DKFSQAVQDG
+22 DNFSQAVQDN

-58 DLNGKIFFD
+58 DLNGKIFFEV
-67 IFPDT
+67 FPDT

-83 DGSFGEYLVDNVC
+83 DGSFGEFLADNVC

-110 FLEYKLRNAKK
+110 FLEYKMRRAKK
-121 TIKKNNDVA
+121 TVE
-130 KNNNVV
+130 KNNNIS
-136 KFSDESDYI
+136 KTCDNLDYI
-145 KAYDEATG
+145 KVYDKG
-153 WDTEFSCASLSDKD
+153 IWSTEFSCANTISDEEV
-167 LQKILGESCVVISDE
+167 QKILGKLNTTPVMVVPD
-182 EAQKILEE
+182 
-190 LHNTPIAAVSD
+190 N
-201 SDCITGKVASID
+201 DCITGKVASID
-213 SNTIFVGGNIAT
+213 SNVIFATSTPGTI
-225 ATTTLGGRI
+225 TLGSQI
-234 DAIED
+234 DAIKD
-239 KCAMIDNDYIDD
+239 KCAMLDNDYIDD

-265 NVDNKKGNKK
+265 NVDDKKGNKK

-356 IEVAETG
+356 VDVSETG